1 MSNKTNEKK
10 ETDEKLSEIVNT
22 LLPWWSN
29 YGEDYSLAQKTD
41 VAHSLDKY
49 KFLPISEVSIPNDIE
64 DINEFINNRFQTLL
78 SAAYQ
83 ANLTLITLIKGHN
96 GKNSVYIGVDD
107 QSGKDIEYLES
118 ILNGVL
124 PGKNIDTE
132 NQTNLSTL
140 LSELPHGGIVTGIP
154 SLKNEDEKQ
163 YFDISTAV
171 RSMYGRDFVLAFIS
185 KPVRQ
190 PVLQDRFQH
199 LISFRDTCHE
209 LSKKNV
215 NEATGKNEQDDGAVT
230 KSTNPNILYT
240 LLGTKITNWIS
251 SKAPKLSDDLP
262 ESRATPSKVNV
273 ETKSIEKEILNG
285 IALEM
290 EEVAEH
296 FLERIKNGFNTG
308 FWETTISF
316 AAKDTLSCDILG
328 GSLIGE
334 LSKPSDKL
342 FPPRVYTGNLDAERL
357 FFFPKESSS
366 NPIFPK
372 GLASYITSS
381 ELVQI
386 ASLPKE
392 SLPGYEV
399 KKMPKL
405 ALTDSNSDGKITL
418 GSISDY
424 GNPMKEAEMNVSSAD
439 LNKHLFVCGL
449 TGSGKTTTIKNI
461 LKKTYLEHETPF
473 LVIES
478 AKRDYRQL
486 LGDEVFKDN
495 LNIYTIGDAT
505 VSPIR
510 FNPFY
515 IQYGVYPSVHID
527 YLKAIFNASFSLYGP
542 MPHIVEKCLHTVYI
556 KKGWNLSTGKHP
568 YFLDNDGYI
577 DQSKYSE
584 PEHFYMFP
592 TLEDLKNEIDT
603 YITEKTNY
611 SGELRDNIRAAIV
624 TRLESLCV
632 GSKGLMFNTN
642 DFYPIEKLLSTNT
655 ILEMESL
662 ADDDD
667 KAFFT
672 GLMLVLISELRQRD
686 NPAVNPG
693 QKNKGLQHLLVVEEA
708 HRLLKNIE
716 TEKGLEMMGNPKG
729 KAIDLFCNAISE
741 MRSFGQGVAV
751 VEQIPTKIAPDVLK
765 NTNTKIVH
773 RLVSKDDQS
782 LLAGS
787 LSISDDDALYLNRL
801 RTGHALVH
809 KEGMERP
816 VECKVYDSVRSLA
829 ISERKIQKLM
839 ASKEMHTLHS
849 FESYELASELGSDG
863 KELAVR
869 LLNSLC
875 IEDQKNIS
883 ELIHSSKTELQ
894 KITLLNNSS
903 LIITDKLATDYL
915 TKEILK
921 LLTQGIY
928 KSNVALPNGSKDTI
942 DSLFNNPDGK
952 SHKAFIKLMGEI
964 WPTMKPKD
972 YVTEIITQLIL
983 KIMLNKK
990 KTVNRSNLNKYVSS
1004 YFLKDSGDDFDEI
1017 STIIEKKLE
1026 EKHA

>member
-1 MSNKTNEKK
+1 MSEKLQDSINV
-10 ETDEKLSEIVNT
+10 EEKLSEIVTT

-29 YGEDYSLAQKTD
+29 YGEDYSLASNTE
-41 VAHSLDKY
+41 VFHSLDKY
-49 KFLPISEVSIPNDIE
+49 KFLPISEVTVPNDVE
-64 DINEFINNRFQTLL
+64 DIYEFINNRFQTLL

-83 ANLTLITLIKGHN
+83 ANLTIITLVKGHN
-96 GKNSVYIGVDD
+96 GRNSVYVGVDD
-107 QSGKDIEYLES
+107 QSGNDLQYLES
-118 ILNGVL
+118 ILSGVI
-124 PGKNIDTE
+124 PGKSLN
-132 NQTNLSTL
+132 NQKQASFKSL
-140 LSELPHGGIVTGIP
+140 LSDLPHGGIVTGIP

-163 YFDISTAV
+163 YFDISTTV
-171 RSMYGRDFVLAFIS
+171 RSMYGRNFVLAFIS
-185 KPVRQ
+185 KPVEQ
-190 PVLQDRFQH
+190 FVLQDRFQR
-199 LISFRDTCHE
+199 LMNFRDTCHE
-209 LSKKNV
+209 LALQTVSKEEGTSSTDSSNHQTTTGLSKPEKGNW
-215 NEATGKNEQDDGAVT
+215 NFIFYAPRGSASKTENKATGES
-230 KSTNPNILYT
+230 KSKT
-240 LLGTKITNWIS
+240 LSESS
-251 SKAPKLSDDLP
+251 SKS
-262 ESRATPSKVNV
+262 V
-273 ETKSIEKEILNG
+273 EIQNSV
-285 IALEM
+285 AVEM
-290 EEVAEH
+290 ENIADH
-296 FLERIKNGFNTG
+296 FIERMKNGFNTG

-316 AAKDTLSCDILG
+316 AAQDKLSCDILG
-328 GSLIGE
+328 GSLVGE

-342 FPPRVYTGNLDAERL
+342 YPPRVYIGSMETEQQ
-357 FFFPKESSS
+357 FFFPQENS
-366 NPIFPK
+366 NNKIFPK
-372 GLASYITSS
+372 SLASYITSS
-381 ELVQI
+381 ELVQL

-392 SLPGYEV
+392 SLPGFEV
-399 KKMPKL
+399 KRMPKL
-405 ALTDSNSDGKITL
+405 ALTDSSNDGKINL

-424 GNPMKEAEMNVSSAD
+424 GNPMKGAEFKLSSAD

-461 LKKTYLEHETPF
+461 LKKAYNEYEVPF

-486 LGDEVFKDN
+486 LGDDDLKDN
-495 LNIYTIGDAT
+495 LHIYTIGDAT

-568 YFLDNDGYI
+568 YFLDNTGNL

-693 QKNKGLQHLLVVEEA
+693 IKNKGLKHFLVVEEA
-708 HRLLKNIE
+708 HRLLKNID
-716 TEKGLEMMGNPKG
+716 TDRSSEMMGNPKG

-751 VEQIPTKIAPDVLK
+751 VEQIPSKIAPDVIK

-787 LSISDDDALYLNRL
+787 LSISDDDALYQNRL
-801 RTGHALVH
+801 KTGRALVH

-816 VECKVYDSVRSLA
+816 LECQIHNSVKSLA
-829 ISERKIQKLM
+829 ISENQVENLM
-839 ASKEMHTLHS
+839 ASKEMLTLHLI
-849 FESYELASELGSDG
+849 ETYELASEIGKDG
-863 KELAVR
+863 KELVLK

-875 IEDQKNIS
+875 IENQENIS
-883 ELIHSSKTELQ
+883 DLITDAKTEL
-894 KITLLNNSS
+894 KKVSLKNNSS
-903 LIITDKLATDYL
+903 LLITDELASDFF

-928 KSNVALPNGSKDTI
+928 KSKVALLNGSKDTI
-942 DSLFNNPDGK
+942 ESLLNSPDE
-952 SHKAFIKLMGEI
+952 KAHLAFTNLMGKI
-964 WPTMKPKD
+964 WPAMKPGD
-972 YVTEIITQLIL
+972 YVTEIISELIL
-983 KIMLNKK
+983 KKYLHKK
-990 KTVNRSNLNKYVSS
+990 EKINISTLKKNISS
-1004 YFLKDSGDDFDEI
+1004 FFLKDYGEVFDKI
-1017 STIIEKKLE
+1017 SSTLE
-1026 EKHA
+1026 NQLEGKYA